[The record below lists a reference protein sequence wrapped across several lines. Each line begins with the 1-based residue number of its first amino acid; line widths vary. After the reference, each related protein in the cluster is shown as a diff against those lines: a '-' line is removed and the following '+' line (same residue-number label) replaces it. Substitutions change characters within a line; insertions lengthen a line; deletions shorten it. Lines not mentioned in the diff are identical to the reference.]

1 MSADRPDLAPI
12 RTPREE
18 LESFAA
24 HRLAVLRR
32 LGDAAGVLRLEEA
45 LRRAL
50 ELLAGAEADDD
61 PH

>member
-1 MSADRPDLAPI
+1 MFPDRDDITPI

-32 LGDAAGVLRLEEA
+32 LGDAAGVIRLEEA
-45 LRRAL
+45 LRRGLA
-50 ELLAGAEADDD
+50 LLAEAEGDDD

>member
-1 MSADRPDLAPI
+1 MSPDPADLAPI

-18 LESFAA
+18 LESFAG

-32 LGDAAGVLRLEEA
+32 LGDAAGVLRVEEA
-45 LRRAL
+45 LRRGL
-50 ELLAGAEADDD
+50 ELLAEAEADDD